1 MRHNTLEDGFYGWLD
16 KLFANPSF
24 ATLLDFEQF
33 DVPKKVTTQFSSRE
47 VRFAPHAFLNHDRLL
62 ARSGTRAL
70 LSASL
75 STECNTG
82 PLRMEFPCGH
92 SEVSRFESDLFVNLG
107 HDWRYC

>member
-47 VRFAPHAFLNHDRLL
+47 VRFAPHAFLNHDRL

-82 PLRMEFPCGH
+82 LLRMGFPSDH
-92 SEVSRFESDLFVNLG
+92 SEVSRFGRDLLFNL
-107 HDWRYC
+107 WS